1 MGRPKTFDTD
11 VAICA
16 ARDVFWARGYEATS
30 VDDLTRAMGLG
41 RASLYHAFGDK
52 HTLFLRALDRY
63 TSERMS
69 DLRRGLASAP
79 SAREAIGNVL
89 RGTVDGLWSD
99 GERRGCLLV
108 NSTTELAAVDPSVAM
123 RAGEG
128 FERVAAE
135 FRSVLERGQHTGEI
149 KLDVDVRAAG
159 RYLAHTLNGLR
170 LLAKTTDRAVAD
182 EVVDLTLTLFDL
194 DWMVHNS

>member
-1 MGRPKTFDTD
+1 MGRPKAFETD
-11 VAICA
+11 VAIGA

-30 VDDLTRAMGLG
+30 VDDLTRAMRLG

-52 HTLFLRALDRY
+52 HALFLRALDRY
-63 TSERMS
+63 AAERMS

-79 SAREAIGNVL
+79 SARAAIANVL
-89 RGTVDGLWSD
+89 RGTVEGLWSD

-108 NSTTELAAVDPSVAM
+108 NSTTELAAVDPAVAM

-135 FRSVLERGQHTGEI
+135 FRSVLERGQQAARSSPTWMSERPGVPGPHAERPAFAGQNDRSRGRRRGRRSDPHPVRSG
-149 KLDVDVRAAG
+149 LDG
-159 RYLAHTLNGLR
+159 T
-170 LLAKTTDRAVAD
+170 
-182 EVVDLTLTLFDL
+182 
-194 DWMVHNS
+194 